1 MNATRIATG
10 TPGLDRLLGG
20 GMLPGGVYSII
31 GPPGSGKTI
40 LGIQFL
46 IEGVKRGENSFL
58 VSLDEPPCEVREN
71 LHMMFGGNFDKI
83 FVLDGT
89 LEMKH
94 YEITPLRDVTIVRRS
109 EPFGSVFPE
118 IPNSIDVRNP
128 DLTVSSL
135 QEMIK
140 VEVREKRISRLV
152 IDSLTAVKLFM
163 MTSSE
168 RNQFVQSFMRFLSD
182 LGIATLVILQEN
194 DASPDSE
201 GSRIENMMSRGVIRL
216 HRWYQPN
223 GFRLGISVEKFRGSE
238 HDESIS
244 QIKITPIGLQVLGRA
259 RSGGE

>member
-1 MNATRIATG
+1 MSATRIATG
-10 TPGLDRLLGG
+10 TSGLDKLLGG
-20 GMLPGGVYSII
+20 GLLPGGVYSII

-46 IEGVKRGENSFL
+46 IEGVKRGENAFL
-58 VSLDEPPCEVREN
+58 VSLDEPPCEVKEN

-128 DLTVSSL
+128 DLTVSSI

-140 VEVREKRISRLV
+140 VEVREKKISRLV
-152 IDSLTAVKLFM
+152 IDSMTAVKLFL
-163 MTSSE
+163 MTTSE
-168 RNQFVQSFMRFLSD
+168 RNQFTQSFLRFLSD
-182 LGIATLVILQEN
+182 LGIATLVMIQEN
-194 DASPDSE
+194 DSSSDSETSKMEHSRPASPMVSTE
-201 GSRIENMMSRGVIRL
+201 WIQAGNLCGKVPRFGARRIDQPDRDNADRAPGAGTRQVGRRVI
-216 HRWYQPN
+216 
-223 GFRLGISVEKFRGSE
+223 
-238 HDESIS
+238 
-244 QIKITPIGLQVLGRA
+244 
-259 RSGGE
+259 